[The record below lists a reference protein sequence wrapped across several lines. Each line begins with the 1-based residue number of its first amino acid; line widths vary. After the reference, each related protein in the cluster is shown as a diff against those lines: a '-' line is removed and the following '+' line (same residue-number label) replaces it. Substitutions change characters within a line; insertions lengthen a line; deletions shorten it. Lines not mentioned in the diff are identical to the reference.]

1 MRKATGEMVACL
13 EVTFYFVGLCFS
25 FVLKMLVDLSYNRPG
40 HIIHK
45 SIGSNDV
52 GFAGIISRIG

>member
-1 MRKATGEMVACL
+1 MSGG
-13 EVTFYFVGLCFS
+13 YFLLCRALLF
-25 FVLKMLVDLSYNRPG
+25 FCILKMLVDLSYNRPG

-52 GFAGIISRIG
+52 GFAGIISQIG